1 VRKEVPSFRKKIVP
15 IIGDLNIEDFGL
27 SEKDK
32 DILINK
38 VFQDYVY
45 YSFAYILLE

>member
-1 VRKEVPSFRKKIVP
+1 VKKEIPCFRKKIVP

-32 DILINK
+32 NILINK
-38 VFQDYVY
+38 VF
-45 YSFAYILLE
+45 